1 MKIDDINMPKF
12 NDDEN
17 LMEKIKS
24 ESNIMNGQVYQNIDR
39 KELINI
45 QS

>member
-24 ESNIMNGQVYQNIDR
+24 ESNIMNGQVDQNIDR